1 MTYSPA
7 KPIFNHGMK
16 VFIRTY
22 GCQMNVHDSEKLLG
36 VLATMG
42 YSPVASEEEAH
53 LVILNTCAVREK
65 AEHKVY
71 SELGRLKRLKRNGV
85 LIGVCGCVAQKEGK
99 ALLERVPFV
108 DFVMGPRSIYSLPQV
123 LEEVKRGHRVV
134 NTQLN
139 GSCITSLELPVFRQ
153 DPYRAYV
160 TVMEGCNN
168 FCAYCVVP
176 YTRGREVSRPSA
188 EIVDEVKRL
197 ADEGYL
203 EVTLLG
209 QNVNSY
215 GRGLDEKIDFPGLLE
230 KVHQV
235 EGIRWIRF
243 ITSHPRDFSERL
255 VKTIAQ
261 LPKVCEY
268 IHLPAQA
275 GSNRVL
281 ERMGRG
287 YTREEY
293 LEKVALIR
301 EYLPDVALTSDF
313 IVGFPGETEEDF
325 ELTLDLVK
333 AARYE
338 GIFAFRY
345 SVREGTRAARWED
358 DVPLAVKGRRLSQL
372 LQLQDG
378 ITEELS
384 RSYQGKV
391 MDVLFHDWRE
401 GVLEGRT
408 RTNKIVTVPGNRE
421 HLGTI
426 KRVRIGETRMY
437 QLLGTLAE
445 GGDTI

>member
-1 MTYSPA
+1 MTCPWA

-16 VFIRTY
+16 VFVRTY
-22 GCQMNVHDSEKLLG
+22 GCQMNVHDSEKILG
-36 VLATMG
+36 VLSSLG
-42 YSPVASEEEAH
+42 YQPVSTEDEAH

-71 SELGRLKRLKRNGV
+71 SELGRLKRLKRRGT
-85 LIGVCGCVAQKEGK
+85 LIGVCGCVAQKEGYS
-99 ALLERVPFV
+99 LLEKMPFV
-108 DFVMGPRSIYSLPQV
+108 DFVVGPRNIYSLPRV
-123 LEEVKRGHRVV
+123 LEEVALGRKVV
-134 NTQLN
+134 ETRLN
-139 GSCITSLELPVFRQ
+139 GSCITSLEVPVIRE

-160 TVMEGCNN
+160 TVMEGCDN

-188 EIVDEVKRL
+188 EIVEEVRRL
-197 ADEGYL
+197 ADQGYV
-203 EVTLLG
+203 EVTFLG

-215 GRGLDEKIDFPGLLE
+215 GKGLEEGIDFPALLE
-230 KVHQV
+230 KVHEV

-255 VKTIAQ
+255 VKTVAH

-293 LEKVALIR
+293 LEKVAMIR
-301 EYLPDVALTSDF
+301 EYVPGAALTSDF

-325 ELTLDLVK
+325 QLTLDLVK
-333 AARYE
+333 EARYE

-345 SVREGTRAARWED
+345 SVREGTKAARWKD
-358 DVPLAVKGRRLSQL
+358 DVPLEVKGERLTRL
-372 LQLQDG
+372 LELQDG
-378 ITEELS
+378 ITQEMS
-384 RSYQGKV
+384 QAYQGKV
-391 MDVLFHDWRE
+391 VDVLFHKWED

-408 RTNKIVTVPGNRE
+408 RTNKIVTVPGDRR

-426 KRVRIGETRMY
+426 KRVKIGETRMY

-445 GGDTI
+445 GGDSV

>member
-1 MTYSPA
+1 
-7 KPIFNHGMK
+7 MK
-16 VFIRTY
+16 VFVKTY

-36 VLATMG
+36 VLATIG
-42 YSPVASEEEAH
+42 YNPASSEEEAH

-71 SELGRLKRLKRNGV
+71 SELGRLKKLKKNGV
-85 LIGVCGCVAQKEGK
+85 VIGVCGCVAQKEGK
-99 ALLERVPFV
+99 ALLERMPFV
-108 DFVMGPRSIYSLPQV
+108 DFVVGPRNIYSLPQV
-123 LEEVKRGHRVV
+123 LEEVKLGHRVV
-134 NTQLN
+134 KTHLN
-139 GSCITSLELPVFRQ
+139 GSCITSLELPILRQ

-160 TVMEGCNN
+160 TVMEGCDN

-176 YTRGREVSRPSA
+176 YTRGREISRPSS
-188 EIVDEVKRL
+188 EIVEEVKRL
-197 ADEGYL
+197 ADQGYL

-215 GRGLDEKIDFPGLLE
+215 GKGLGEKIDFPGLLE
-230 KVHQV
+230 RVHQV

-255 VKTIAQ
+255 VKTIAA

-293 LEKVALIR
+293 LDKVAMIR
-301 EYLPDVALTSDF
+301 EHIPKAALTSDF
-313 IVGFPGETEEDF
+313 IVGFPGEEEEDF
-325 ELTLDLVK
+325 QLTLDLVERV
-333 AARYE
+333 RYE

-345 SVREGTRAARWED
+345 SVRKGTRAAQWED
-358 DVPLAVKGRRLSQL
+358 NVPLSEKGRRLSQL
-372 LQLQDG
+372 LQLQDR
-378 ITEELS
+378 ITEEVS
-384 RSYQGKV
+384 RTYQGKEL
-391 MDVLFHDWRE
+391 DVLFYSWRD

-408 RTNKIVTVPGNRE
+408 RTNKIVTVLGDKR
-421 HLGTI
+421 HLGDI
-426 KRVRIGETRMY
+426 KKVKIEETRMY

-445 GGDTI
+445 GGESL